1 MTDVDTA
8 TQYRHGMLPEAT
20 AEEASRQEFVKSFKL
35 HLAHKVAPGNKVA
48 YERNVLPRF
57 HKEHGRAP
65 KDRHE
70 VRKEMATEP
79 TYRLWS
85 ALLRTS
91 QEMMWNSVQISVERQ
106 LDTLVETAKRAKSVK
121 QGAGGSLEL
130 NPDLEIPA
138 YHTAVDIHCQPG
150 AYHTEVMPDDVAA
163 GAVYDRAVYVYAM
176 GRMGPFNNDIGASL
190 AEWLK
195 KERPELAP
203 KRILDLGCSVGH
215 STLPYVD
222 LYPDAEVYGIDVAAP
237 MLRYAH
243 ARAESLGKKVHFSQ
257 QNAESLNFE
266 DNTFDLIVSH
276 ILVHETSNTAFRRI
290 MKECNRVLAPGGV
303 VVHVETPPY
312 RDMEPFDAFIL
323 DWDTRNNNEP
333 YWGGSHEIDP
343 VALAEETGFPTDG
356 VFETMA
362 PSAFAEAEARRT
374 HAFRGGDFAG
384 GGVWYCYGMQKAEA
398 KQEAAE

>member
-1 MTDVDTA
+1 MTDVDTTA
-8 TQYRHGMLPEAT
+8 QYRHGILPEFT
-20 AEEASRQEFVKSFKL
+20 SEEESRQEFVKSFKL
-35 HLAHKVAPGNKVA
+35 HLAHKVAPGNKIA
-48 YERNVLPRF
+48 FERNVVPRF
-57 HKEHGRAP
+57 QKEHGRAP

-70 VRKEMATEP
+70 ARKEMATEP
-79 TYRLWS
+79 TYRMWS

-91 QEMMWNSVQISVERQ
+91 QEMMWNSVQIPVERQ
-106 LDTLVETAKRAKSVK
+106 LGDLVQAAKQAG
-121 QGAGGSLEL
+121 GAGGSLEL

-150 AYHTEVMPDDVAA
+150 AYHTEVTADDVAA

-195 KERPELAP
+195 QERPEIKP
-203 KRILDLGCSVGH
+203 KRILDLGCAVGH
-215 STLPYVD
+215 STLPYVEM
-222 LYPDAEVYGIDVAAP
+222 YPDADVYAIDVGAP

-243 ARAESLGKKVHFSQ
+243 ARAETLGKQVHFSQ
-257 QNAESLNFE
+257 QNAEDLNFE
-266 DNTFDLIVSH
+266 DGFFDLIVSH
-276 ILVHETSNTAFRRI
+276 ILVHETSNTAFRTI

-333 YWGGSHEIDP
+333 FWGGSHEIDP
-343 VALAEETGFPTDG
+343 AALAEETGFPAGD
-356 VFETMA
+356 VFETLA

-374 HAFRGGDFAG
+374 HAFRGGDFGG
-384 GGVWYCYGMQKAEA
+384 GGVWYCYGMRKAEA
-398 KQEAAE
+398 KQGAAE